1 MGERIKLVEKTV
13 QVVRDQGKV
22 IAELNKTNKTLNT
35 SVKTLHD
42 RLVSLE
48 DRSRRNNLMVFGI
61 PEGEKETT
69 EELPTEVLTD
79 LFDKQLNVTLHTFE
93 RIHRIKKR
101 QSKQPR
107 PVILK
112 LYDSREKS
120 KVYKNCKKL
129 KGTGISIADDY
140 SKETVAKRKLLW
152 NSAQDE
158 RKQGQR
164 VHLNYDK
171 LFIDSDMYSWNDEK
185 NRRVKVRH
193 NKSTLSGVSQD

>member
-61 PEGEKETT
+61 PEGERETT
-69 EELPTEVLTD
+69 EELSTKVLTD
-79 LFDKQLNVTLHTFE
+79 LFDKQLNVTLHTVE
-93 RIHRIKKR
+93 RIHRIGKR

-107 PVILK
+107 PVIL
-112 LYDSREKS
+112 SFTIPEKS
-120 KVYKNCKKL
+120 
-129 KGTGISIADDY
+129 
-140 SKETVAKRKLLW
+140 
-152 NSAQDE
+152 Q
-158 RKQGQR
+158 
-164 VHLNYDK
+164 
-171 LFIDSDMYSWNDEK
+171 
-185 NRRVKVRH
+185 
-193 NKSTLSGVSQD
+193 KSTKTVKN